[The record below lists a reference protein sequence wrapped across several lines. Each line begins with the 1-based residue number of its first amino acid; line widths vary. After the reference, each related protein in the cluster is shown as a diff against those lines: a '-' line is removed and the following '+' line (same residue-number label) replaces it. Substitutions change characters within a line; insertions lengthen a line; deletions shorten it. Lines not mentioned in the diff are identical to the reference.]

1 LNQVTAGK
9 EPSADTV
16 RPVGRSKRT
25 YFIVITLLGLAI
37 GAFPGPLSFEL
48 QQNVFNS
55 YIGQNL
61 ASIQDLILIMDFVIF
76 LVSPCLFFMT
86 FYIFGKRT
94 MQYFEENYLGVIL
107 ILFIGSVLGSGV
119 YLLATAFLGWGVP
132 SIGEMALETMNRAF
146 WGVFVG
152 FSALG
157 PSHFNLWSVPTTP
170 EPSLSV

>member
-9 EPSADTV
+9 EPSVDTA

-48 QQNVFNS
+48 QQQVFNY
-55 YIGQNL
+55 YIGQSL

-76 LVSPCLFFMT
+76 LVSPCLFFVT

-94 MQYFEENYLGVIL
+94 MQYFEENCLGVIL
-107 ILFIGSVLGSGV
+107 ILFLGSALGSGV
-119 YLLATAFLGWGVP
+119 YFLVTLFAGWGFP
-132 SIGEMALETMNRAF
+132 PIGEVALETMNRAF

-157 PSHFNLWSVPTTP
+157 PSHFNFGSMPTVR
-170 EPSLSV
+170 EQSLPV

>member
-1 LNQVTAGK
+1 MTTATEISV
-9 EPSADTV
+9 EPV
-16 RPVGRSKRT
+16 QPVGRSKRT
-25 YFIVITLLGLAI
+25 YFVVIALLGLAI

-55 YIGQNL
+55 YIGQNP

-94 MQYFEENYLGVIL
+94 MQYFKESYFGVVL
-107 ILFIGSVLGSGV
+107 ILFLGSALGSGV
-119 YLLATAFLGWGVP
+119 YYLAMSFAGWGVP
-132 SIGEMALETMNRAF
+132 TIGEVALETMNRAF

-157 PSHFNLWSVPTTP
+157 PSHFNFGNMTTAH
-170 EPSLSV
+170 EKSLPV